1 MRTAGKHLTA
11 MEWIILFG
19 TTAAAVV
26 ATEFMRLSQTWEDAA
41 VYTTMLFATVIL
53 VLRPA
58 WNRVQFWRNLLPIF
72 GLHTLFLI
80 VLVQAFPLG
89 RFGIPKLFLIPVGM
103 IEGLLILAFLWKK
116 TTRPRDSN
124 AEGHTS

>member
-1 MRTAGKHLTA
+1 MRTAGKHFTT
-11 MEWIILFG
+11 MELVILCG

-41 VYTTMLFATVIL
+41 VYTTMLFSTVIL

-58 WNRVQFWRNLLPIF
+58 WSRVQFWRNLLPIF

-80 VLVQAFPLG
+80 VVVQAFPLG
-89 RFGIPKLFLIPVGM
+89 RFGIPKL
-103 IEGLLILAFLWKK
+103 LL
-116 TTRPRDSN
+116 
-124 AEGHTS
+124 

>member
-1 MRTAGKHLTA
+1 MRTAGKHFTT

-26 ATEFMRLSQTWEDAA
+26 ATEFMRLSQTWEDAV

-58 WNRVQFWRNLLPIF
+58 WSRVQFWRNLLPIF

-89 RFGIPKLFLIPVGM
+89 RFGTPKLLLIPLGM

-116 TTRPRDSN
+116 TARPRDSN
-124 AEGHTS
+124 AEGHTL